1 MIIRKIANKN
11 KILITYENSE
21 INTMLFNSLLI
32 ESRELV
38 KRRKGRFIFRRE
50 GSRGGIRARKQ

>member
-1 MIIRKIANKN
+1 MQ
-11 KILITYENSE
+11 
-21 INTMLFNSLLI
+21 INTTINFLTLLI

-50 GSRGGIRARKQ
+50 ESRGGIRARKQ